1 MGDRGVIST
10 AGHIVGERVIEE
22 FEATLRGE
30 LIRSGDEGY
39 DEARVVYN
47 AMIDKHPG
55 ILVRCAG
62 VADVISAVNFARTN
76 SLLVAVR
83 GVGHNVA
90 GNSVCDGGIVIDLS
104 CMKGMRI
111 DPVARTVRAEPG
123 LTWGELNHDLQTFG
137 LAATGAFVSTTG
149 ISGLTVGGGL
159 GWLVRKH
166 GLALDNLLSVDIVT
180 ADGRLLT
187 ASPTQNEDLF
197 WGLRGGGGNFGIVTS
212 FEFKIHPAGIVLAGL
227 VIHPAARANEALQFW
242 RDYEATAPEEL
253 TASALLFHGPTAPI
267 LPETLHGAPVVGMGG
282 VYTGLIENGEQA
294 LRPLREFGPPT
305 ADIFQPMPYSAAQTM
320 ADFLW
325 PPGFHNYWK
334 SSFLADFS
342 DGAIDT
348 IVAFFDAC
356 PSSLTIVFVEHN
368 GNGAMDRV
376 GEQETAFG
384 HRSWPYNFLVTSMW
398 SDSADS
404 EVNIQWTREFW
415 EAMQPFMADAVYVNY
430 LGDEGE
436 ARVRA
441 AYGPAKYERLV
452 ALKTKYDPANLFR
465 LNQNIKPSP

>member
-111 DPVARTVRAEPG
+111 DPVARTVRTEPG

-227 VIHPAARANEALQFW
+227 VIHPAARAKEALQFW

-253 TASALLFHGPTAPI
+253 TAGALLFHGPTAPI
-267 LPETLHGAPVVGMGG
+267 LPEPLHGAPVVCMGG

-368 GNGAMDRV
+368 GHGAMDRV

-398 SDSADS
+398 SDPADS